1 MSALKLSELYI
12 ACHTGDLD
20 AVEHLLTHLSF
31 YELNRIEPNGSTAL
45 HAATFYGH
53 TDIVRRL
60 VQHGAIVRT
69 LRNKYN
75 LTPAQETTNE
85 EIKQLLEP
93 DAIYQPRKRFIS
105 DNDGYENNSEQT
117 VTASSTTLFSPVP
130 LTVAASTIENETA
143 VDNEEILE
151 WLDAY
156 DSAHRR
162 AQENHEYMRKW
173 LTKIPLSTILETI
186 NNDYIDNPVTE
197 LPDEHRTEIRTYIE
211 VANCDEDPRHLVYAY
226 TLETNFYRQL
236 NRDLAQR
243 GKSLQTKTTDT
254 IFRSLIF
261 CLCDS
266 RWVCHT
272 YSSSKRN

>member
-151 WLDAY
+151 
-156 DSAHRR
+156 
-162 AQENHEYMRKW
+162 
-173 LTKIPLSTILETI
+173 
-186 NNDYIDNPVTE
+186 
-197 LPDEHRTEIRTYIE
+197 
-211 VANCDEDPRHLVYAY
+211 
-226 TLETNFYRQL
+226 
-236 NRDLAQR
+236 
-243 GKSLQTKTTDT
+243 
-254 IFRSLIF
+254 
-261 CLCDS
+261 
-266 RWVCHT
+266 
-272 YSSSKRN
+272 